1 MGFLAEFDAA
11 PDPAKI
17 LVLGKWIAADP
28 LGMYAELRASRPI
41 LQVPSPAAPVPPTVV
56 LSLYDDVRE
65 ALTRNAIFQVI
76 PYARAIDPSVGPYM
90 LARDDTTINQRDK
103 SIMLAM
109 LRRED
114 LPLVR
119 DLVRAHAEA
128 SIREFGTTGQIEVV
142 SSLGRRVPILLC
154 GSYFGFPGPDEATMF
169 KWSRATQ
176 YDMFHNLQ
184 QDAQIHAAC
193 VQAGQEMHQYLSHY
207 IPERKAALRHGA
219 LRDDT
224 LSRLLKTE
232 FPAAIGWDEE
242 RLIANVMGLL
252 VGAGETTN
260 AAVVQAL
267 DVLLDRPEEFAA
279 AVAAAKADDH
289 DTVGKYVW
297 EALRFE
303 PVNPLVVRLSVA
315 PYTIAK
321 GTSRAYAIPA
331 GTMVM
336 IGTASAMHDGLQLDQ
351 PESFI
356 PGRADYDYFHL
367 GFGAHTCLG
376 NLVSLEQVPQILAAL
391 LRLPGLRRADGAA
404 GQVDFKG
411 GPFPEA
417 LTLAFDHA

>member
-17 LVLGKWIAADP
+17 AVLSKWIATDP
-28 LGMYAELRASRPI
+28 LGMYAELRTGRPI
-41 LQVPSPAAPVPPTVV
+41 LPVPSPAPGVPATVV

-65 ALTRNAIFQVI
+65 ALTRNAIFQVV
-76 PYARAIDPSVGPYM
+76 PYARAIDPSVGPFM

-103 SIMLAM
+103 SVMLTM

-114 LPLVR
+114 MPLVR

-128 SIREFGTTGQIEVV
+128 SIKEFGAGGTIEVV
-142 SSLGRRVPILLC
+142 STLGRRVPILLC

-176 YDMFHNLQ
+176 YDMFHNLP
-184 QDAQIHAAC
+184 QDPQVHADC
-193 VQAGQEMHQYLSHY
+193 VQAGQEMHAYLAKY
-207 IPERKAALRHGA
+207 IPERRAALRHGA

-224 LSRLLKTE
+224 LSRLLKTD

-242 RLIANVMGLL
+242 RLAANVMGLL

-260 AAVVQAL
+260 AAVAQSL
-267 DVLLDRPEEFAA
+267 NILLDRPEQFGA

-289 DTVGKYVW
+289 DTVANYIW
-297 EALRFE
+297 EALRFQ

-315 PYTIAK
+315 PYTVAK
-321 GTSRAYAIPA
+321 GTARAYTIPP
-331 GTMVM
+331 GTLVM
-336 IGTASAMHDGLQLDQ
+336 IGTASAMHDPLQLDQ
-351 PESFI
+351 PESFV
-356 PGRADYDYFHL
+356 PGRPDYDYFHL

-376 NLVSLEQVPQILAAL
+376 NLVSLEQVPEILAAL
-391 LRLPGLRRADGAA
+391 LRLPNLRRAEGAA
-404 GQVDFKG
+404 GQIDWKG

-417 LTLAFDHA
+417 MTVAFDHV